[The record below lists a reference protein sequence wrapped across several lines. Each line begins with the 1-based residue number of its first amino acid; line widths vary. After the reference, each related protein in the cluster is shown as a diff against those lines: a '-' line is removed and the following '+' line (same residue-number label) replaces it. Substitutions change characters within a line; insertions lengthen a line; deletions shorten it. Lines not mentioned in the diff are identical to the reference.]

1 MRFTHVEEI
10 KKSTIGIIAIERN
23 NSPTGIGVW
32 VQALITA
39 KTQSE
44 REVKKQP
51 RPWFAPLSRTGQ
63 LTKIETIT
71 PDMKT
76 RRTRPKEK

>member
-10 KKSTIGIIAIERN
+10 KKTTIGIIATESN

-39 KTQSE
+39 KTQIE
-44 REVKKQP
+44 RKVKKQP
-51 RPWFAPLSRTGQ
+51 RPWFAHLSRTGQ